1 MNVLVLDETLE
12 LSAPVRELSNLH
24 GWQPHFVGSL
34 HEVELAVRAH
44 GRPGL
49 LVVNLQAPL
58 TGWELGQRLRGLGLE
73 SPVVVVGAAGE
84 EGSVGGLPGVV
95 WVARPGGEGELA
107 AALERVVSRLGL
119 SGRGPGGGRGG
130 AAGHGLVGTSGALG
144 EVLGKIEKVAPGD
157 ANVCIS
163 GESGTGKELI
173 ARAIH
178 AQSARWDR
186 PLVTLDCTAIP
197 EGLMESHLFG
207 HVRGSFTGAVEHR
220 TGFFALAHTGTL
232 FIDEISELS
241 LPLQAKLLRVI
252 QTREFVKVGG
262 SKPTRTDI
270 RLITASNKDLRRAV
284 REGAFREDLYYRIAV
299 VMLEV
304 PPLRARRGDIG
315 QLVEHFVRKFA
326 AAHHKRVPRL
336 TGRALEL
343 LEGAE
348 WPGNVRQLEN
358 CIEQAVVLSEHDTID
373 VDVLPLTETSGKRAT
388 EPVKPALPPGLT
400 LGELERQY
408 ILQTLDGV
416 GGNRTQAARLLGI
429 SLRCLQYKLKAY
441 RHAEALARP
450 DGSAAEPSRI
460 MPPGASRRAVSSLSD
475 VLSLGDRRRMLMS

>member
-1 MNVLVLDETLE
+1 VNVLILDETLE
-12 LSAPVRELSNLH
+12 LSAPVRGLATLY
-24 GWQPHFVGSL
+24 GWEPHFVGSL
-34 HEVELAVRAH
+34 HELEMAIRAH
-44 GRPGL
+44 GRPA
-49 LVVNLQAPL
+49 LVIVNLQAPM
-58 TGWELGQRLRGLGLE
+58 TAWELGQRLRGLEGD
-73 SPVVVVGAAGE
+73 SPVVVLGPRDSADAPPP
-84 EGSVGGLPGVV
+84 LPGVQ
-95 WVARPGGEGELA
+95 WLERPAEEAELT
-107 AALERVVSRLGL
+107 AALGRVVSRLGF
-119 SGRGPGGGRGG
+119 GGRQLG
-130 AAGHGLVGTSGALG
+130 AGAGVAAHGLIGQSPRLG
-144 EVLGKIEKVAPGD
+144 EVLAKIEKVAAGD

-178 AQSARWDR
+178 EQSARGER

-197 EGLMESHLFG
+197 EGLMESPVVG

-241 LPLQAKLLRVI
+241 MPLQAKLLRVI

-284 REGAFREDLYYRIAV
+284 REGQFREDLYYRIAV
-299 VMLEV
+299 VMIEV

-315 QLVEHFVRKFA
+315 LLVEHFLRKFA

-336 TGRALEL
+336 TGRAQEL
-343 LEGAE
+343 LLGAE

-358 CIEQAVVLSEHDTID
+358 CIEQAVVLNEHDTID
-373 VDVLPLTETSGKRAT
+373 IDVLPLSEAGSRRGAEAGK
-388 EPVKPALPPGLT
+388 PGLPAGLT
-400 LGELERQY
+400 LRDLEQQY
-408 ILQTLDGV
+408 ILQTLHGV
-416 GGNRTQAARLLGI
+416 GGNRTQAARQLGI

-441 RHAEALARP
+441 RQGGSDPLAQFNEAA
-450 DGSAAEPSRI
+450 GSQH
-460 MPPGASRRAVSSLSD
+460 
-475 VLSLGDRRRMLMS
+475 SLGV

>member
-1 MNVLVLDETLE
+1 VNVFVLDESLD
-12 LSAPVRELSNLH
+12 LAGVVGRLAPLR
-24 GWQPHFVGSL
+24 GWQPHFIGSL
-34 HEVELAVRAH
+34 HELELGFRAY
-44 GRPGL
+44 GRPA
-49 LVVNLQAPL
+49 LVIVNLQPPL
-58 TGWELGQRLRGLGLE
+58 TAWELGQRLRSLDGD
-73 SPVVVVGAAGE
+73 SPVVVLGPR
-84 EGSVGGLPGVV
+84 GSADALPSLPGVQ
-95 WVARPGGEGELA
+95 WLDRPAEEEELV
-107 AALERVVSRLGL
+107 AALGRLVSRLGL
-119 SGRGPGGGRGG
+119 GGRSLATRSGLG
-130 AAGHGLVGTSGALG
+130 THGLVGQSPQLA
-144 EVLGKIEKVAPGD
+144 EVLGKIEKVAAGD

-178 AQSARWDR
+178 EQSTRGDR

-241 LPLQAKLLRVI
+241 MPLQAKLLRVI

-284 REGAFREDLYYRIAV
+284 REGQFREDLYYRIAV
-299 VMLEV
+299 VMIEV

-315 QLVEHFVRKFA
+315 LLVEHFLRKFA

-336 TGRALEL
+336 TGRAQEL
-343 LEGAE
+343 LLGAE

-358 CIEQAVVLSEHDTID
+358 CIEQAVVLSERDTID
-373 VDVLPLTETSGKRAT
+373 VDVLPLAEAGGRRGAEAGK
-388 EPVKPALPPGLT
+388 PGLPAGLT
-400 LGELERQY
+400 LRDLEQQY

-429 SLRCLQYKLKAY
+429 SLRCLQYKLKVY
-441 RHAEALARP
+441 RREGL
-450 DGSAAEPSRI
+450 EP
-460 MPPGASRRAVSSLSD
+460 ASQLDRESESQHP
-475 VLSLGDRRRMLMS
+475 LGV

>member
-1 MNVLVLDETLE
+1 MNVLVLDETME
-12 LSAPVRELSNLH
+12 LAAPVRGLASICSWE
-24 GWQPHFVGSL
+24 PHFVGSL
-34 HEVELAVRAH
+34 HELEQAVQAH
-44 GRPGL
+44 GRPAL
-49 LVVNLQAPL
+49 TVVNLQPPL
-58 TGWELGQRLRGLGLE
+58 TAWELGQRLRGLGLE
-73 SPVVVVGAAGE
+73 SPVVVLGAAGS
-84 EGSVGGLPGVV
+84 EGAAPALAGVQ
-95 WVARPGGEGELA
+95 WLERPAGEAELT

-119 SGRGPGGGRGG
+119 GGRGSAPRGG
-130 AAGHGLVGTSGALG
+130 AGAHGLVGQSAQLG
-144 EVLGKIEKVAPGD
+144 EVLAKIEKVALGD

-241 LPLQAKLLRVI
+241 MPLQAKLLRVI

-284 REGAFREDLYYRIAV
+284 REGSFREDLYYRIAV
-299 VMLEV
+299 VMIEV
-304 PPLRARRGDIG
+304 PPLRVRRGDIG
-315 QLVEHFVRKFA
+315 LLVDHFLRKFS

-336 TGRALEL
+336 TPRALEL
-343 LEGAE
+343 LLGAE

-373 VDVLPLTETSGKRAT
+373 VDVLPIGEVPGKRPT
-388 EPVKPALPPGLT
+388 EGAKPGLPAGLT
-400 LGELERQY
+400 LRELEQQY

-441 RHAEALARP
+441 RHAEAIMRP
-450 DGSAAEPSRI
+450 DGSAGEPSRI
-460 MPPGASRRAVSSLSD
+460 VPPGARRGASSMSD
-475 VLSLGDRRRMLMS
+475 VMSLGDRRRMMMS

>member
-1 MNVLVLDETLE
+1 VNVLVLDETLE
-12 LSAPVRELSNLH
+12 LSAPVRGLASLY
-24 GWQPHFVGSL
+24 GWEPHFVGSL
-34 HEVELAVRAH
+34 HELEMAIRAH
-44 GRPGL
+44 GRPA
-49 LVVNLQAPL
+49 LVIVNLQAPL
-58 TGWELGQRLRGLGLE
+58 TAWELGQRLRGLEGD
-73 SPVVVVGAAGE
+73 SPVVVLGPRGSAGAPPP
-84 EGSVGGLPGVV
+84 LPGVQ
-95 WVARPGGEGELA
+95 WLERPAEEAELT
-107 AALERVVSRLGL
+107 AALGRVASHLGL
-119 SGRGPGGGRGG
+119 GERPLGAGSGVT
-130 AAGHGLVGTSGALG
+130 AHGLIGQSPQLA
-144 EVLGKIEKVAPGD
+144 EVLAKIEKVAAGD

-178 AQSARWDR
+178 EQSPRGDR

-241 LPLQAKLLRVI
+241 MPLQAKLLRVI

-284 REGAFREDLYYRIAV
+284 REGQFREDLYYRIAV
-299 VMLEV
+299 VMIEV

-315 QLVEHFVRKFA
+315 LLVEHFLRKFA

-336 TGRALEL
+336 TGRATEL
-343 LEGAE
+343 LLGAE

-358 CIEQAVVLSEHDTID
+358 CIEQAVVLNEHDTID
-373 VDVLPLTETSGKRAT
+373 IDVLPLSEAGGRRGAEVGK
-388 EPVKPALPPGLT
+388 PGLPAGLT
-400 LGELERQY
+400 LRDLEQQY

-441 RHAEALARP
+441 RQGGTDPLAQFNEEA
-450 DGSAAEPSRI
+450 GSQH
-460 MPPGASRRAVSSLSD
+460 
-475 VLSLGDRRRMLMS
+475 SLGV

>member
-1 MNVLVLDETLE
+1 VNVLILDETLE
-12 LSAPVRELSNLH
+12 LSAPVRGLATLY
-24 GWQPHFVGSL
+24 GWDPYFVGSL
-34 HEVELAVRAH
+34 HELELAVRAH

-49 LVVNLQAPL
+49 VIVNLQAPL
-58 TGWELGQRLRGLGLE
+58 TAWELGQRLRGLEGD
-73 SPVVVVGAAGE
+73 SPVVVLGPRDSTDAPPP
-84 EGSVGGLPGVV
+84 LPGVQ
-95 WVARPGGEGELA
+95 WLERPAEEAELT
-107 AALERVVSRLGL
+107 AALGRVVSRLGL
-119 SGRGPGGGRGG
+119 GGRRIGSGG
-130 AAGHGLVGTSGALG
+130 DAAAHGLIGQSPQLG
-144 EVLGKIEKVAPGD
+144 EVLAKIEKVAVGD

-178 AQSARWDR
+178 EQSARGDR

-241 LPLQAKLLRVI
+241 MPLQAKLLRVI

-270 RLITASNKDLRRAV
+270 RLITASNKDLRKAV
-284 REGAFREDLYYRIAV
+284 REGQFREDLYYRIAV
-299 VMLEV
+299 VMIEV

-315 QLVEHFVRKFA
+315 LLVEHFLRKFA

-336 TGRALEL
+336 TGRAQEL
-343 LEGAE
+343 LLGAE

-358 CIEQAVVLSEHDTID
+358 CIEQAVVLNEHDTID
-373 VDVLPLTETSGKRAT
+373 VDVLPLGEPGGKRGVESA
-388 EPVKPALPPGLT
+388 KSGLPTGLT
-400 LGELERQY
+400 LRDLEQQY
-408 ILQTLDGV
+408 ILQTLDAV
-416 GGNRTQAARLLGI
+416 AGNRTQAARQLGI

-441 RHAEALARP
+441 RQGGLE
-450 DGSAAEPSRI
+450 
-460 MPPGASRRAVSSLSD
+460 
-475 VLSLGDRRRMLMS
+475 SLGQFDRVSESQHSLGV

>member
-1 MNVLVLDETLE
+1 VNVLVLDETLE
-12 LSAPVRELSNLH
+12 LSAPVRELASLY
-24 GWQPHFVGSL
+24 GLEPHFVGSL
-34 HEVELAVRAH
+34 HELELAVGAQ

-49 LVVNLQAPL
+49 VVVNLQAPL
-58 TGWELGQRLRGLGLE
+58 TAWELGQRLRGLGLE
-73 SPVVVVGAAGE
+73 SPVVVVGGGGPERGAAE
-84 EGSVGGLPGVV
+84 LPGVQ
-95 WVARPGGEGELA
+95 WVERPAGDGELT
-107 AALERVVSRLGL
+107 AALERVLSRLGL
-119 SGRGPGGGRGG
+119 GSRGASRGRG
-130 AAGHGLVGTSGALG
+130 GHGLVGESGELA
-144 EVLGKIEKVAPGD
+144 EVLAKIEKVAPGD

-284 REGAFREDLYYRIAV
+284 REGQFREDLYYRIAV

-315 QLVEHFVRKFA
+315 QLVEHFVRKFS

-336 TGRALEL
+336 TPRALEL
-343 LEGAE
+343 LVGAE

-373 VDVLPLTETSGKRAT
+373 IDLLPLGEVGGKRGGEAA
-388 EPVKPALPPGLT
+388 KPGLPAGLT
-400 LGELERQY
+400 LRELEQQY
-408 ILQTLDGV
+408 ILQTLGSV

-441 RHAEALARP
+441 RQCGL
-450 DGSAAEPSRI
+450 EPLVQYN
-460 MPPGASRRAVSSLSD
+460 GASESQHP
-475 VLSLGDRRRMLMS
+475 LGANIR

>member
-1 MNVLVLDETLE
+1 MNVLILDETLE
-12 LSAPVRELSNLH
+12 LSAPVRGLATLY
-24 GWQPHFVGSL
+24 GWEPHFIGSL
-34 HEVELAVRAH
+34 HELEMASRAH
-44 GRPGL
+44 GRPA
-49 LVVNLQAPL
+49 LVIVNLQAPM
-58 TGWELGQRLRGLGLE
+58 TAWELGQRLRSLE
-73 SPVVVVGAAGE
+73 GDSPVVVLGPRETTDAPP
-84 EGSVGGLPGVV
+84 SLPGVQ
-95 WVARPGGEGELA
+95 WLERPTEEAELT
-107 AALERVVSRLGL
+107 AALGRVVNRLGL
-119 SGRGPGGGRGG
+119 GDRRMGSGGG
-130 AAGHGLVGTSGALG
+130 AAAHGLIGQSPQLG
-144 EVLGKIEKVAPGD
+144 EVLAKIEKVAVGD

-178 AQSARWDR
+178 EQSARADR

-241 LPLQAKLLRVI
+241 MPLQAKLLRVI

-270 RLITASNKDLRRAV
+270 RLITASNKDLRKAV
-284 REGAFREDLYYRIAV
+284 REGQFREDLYYRIAV
-299 VMLEV
+299 VMIEV

-315 QLVEHFVRKFA
+315 LLVEHFLRKFA

-336 TGRALEL
+336 TGRATEL
-343 LEGAE
+343 LLGAE

-358 CIEQAVVLSEHDTID
+358 CIEQAVVLSENDTVD
-373 VDVLPLTETSGKRAT
+373 VDVLPLAEAAGKRADSG
-388 EPVKPALPPGLT
+388 KPGLPAGLT
-400 LGELERQY
+400 LRDLEQQY

-416 GGNRTQAARLLGI
+416 GGNRTQAARQLGI

-441 RHAEALARP
+441 RHAEAQ
-450 DGSAAEPSRI
+450 GSAAEGSRI
-460 MPPGASRRAVSSLSD
+460 TPPGSSRRAVSSLND
-475 VLSLGDRRRMLMS
+475 VLSLGDRRRMMMS

>member
-1 MNVLVLDETLE
+1 
-12 LSAPVRELSNLH
+12 
-24 GWQPHFVGSL
+24 
-34 HEVELAVRAH
+34 
-44 GRPGL
+44 
-49 LVVNLQAPL
+49 VVV
-58 TGWELGQRLRGLGLE
+58 LRGPGEGEGPALPGVQWVE
-73 SPVVVVGAAGE
+73 RPGE
-84 EGSVGGLPGVV
+84 EG
-95 WVARPGGEGELA
+95 ELV
-107 AALERVVSRLGL
+107 AALERVLSRLGL
-119 SGRGPGGGRGG
+119 GARGGRGG
-130 AAGHGLVGTSGALG
+130 AAAHGLVGQSAALR

-178 AQSARWDR
+178 GQSARWDR

-284 REGAFREDLYYRIAV
+284 REGQFREDLYYRIAV
-299 VMLEV
+299 VMIEV

-315 QLVEHFVRKFA
+315 LLVEHFVRKFA
-326 AAHHKRVPRL
+326 AAHHKRVPQL
-336 TGRALEL
+336 TARAQEL

-358 CIEQAVVLSEHDTID
+358 CIEQAVVLSENDTID
-373 VDVLPLTETSGKRAT
+373 VDVLPLAESGKRGG
-388 EPVKPALPPGLT
+388 EPAKPGLPAGLT
-400 LGELERQY
+400 LRDLEQQY
-408 ILQTLDGV
+408 ILQTLDSV

-441 RHAEALARP
+441 RHAEVLTRR
-450 DGSAAEPSRI
+450 DGSAEEPSRI
-460 MPPGASRRAVSSLSD
+460 TPPGGTRRRMSSVND
-475 VLSLGDRRRMLMS
+475 VLSVGDRRRILMS

>member
-1 MNVLVLDETLE
+1 VNVLVLDETLE
-12 LSAPVRELSNLH
+12 LAAPVRGLASLY
-24 GWQPHFVGSL
+24 GWEPHFIGSL
-34 HEVELAVRAH
+34 QELDLAVRAH
-44 GRPGL
+44 GRPA
-49 LVVNLQAPL
+49 LVLVNLQAPL
-58 TGWELGQRLRGLGLE
+58 TAWELGQRLRGLEGD
-73 SPVVVVGAAGE
+73 SPVVVLQAAGE
-84 EGSVGGLPGVV
+84 RESPPALAGVQ
-95 WVARPGGEGELA
+95 WLERPREESELI
-107 AALERVVSRLGL
+107 AALERALSRLGL
-119 SGRGPGGGRGG
+119 GSRGAGAGGGPG
-130 AAGHGLVGTSGALG
+130 AHGLVGQSAQLA
-144 EVLGKIEKVAPGD
+144 EVLAKVEKVAAGD

-178 AQSARWDR
+178 AQSPRGDR

-284 REGAFREDLYYRIAV
+284 REGQFREDLYYRIAV
-299 VMLEV
+299 VMIEV

-315 QLVEHFVRKFA
+315 LLVEHFVRKFA

-336 TGRALEL
+336 TGRATEL
-343 LEGAE
+343 LLGAE

-358 CIEQAVVLSEHDTID
+358 CIEQAVVLSENDVID
-373 VDVLPLTETSGKRAT
+373 VDVLPLAEAAGKRGGDPA
-388 EPVKPALPPGLT
+388 KPALPSGLT
-400 LGELERQY
+400 LRDLEQQY
-408 ILQTLDGV
+408 ILQTLDSV

-441 RHAEALARP
+441 RHAEALTRQTGGP
-450 DGSAAEPSRI
+450 AEPSRI
-460 MPPGASRRAVSSLSD
+460 TPPGAPRRGVSSLND
-475 VLSLGDRRRMLMS
+475 VLSLGDRRRILTS

>member
-1 MNVLVLDETLE
+1 VNLLVLDESLE
-12 LSAPVRELSNLH
+12 LAMVVGRIAPVR
-24 GWQPHFVGSL
+24 GWEPHFVGSL
-34 HEVELAVRAH
+34 HELELAVQAH
-44 GRPGL
+44 GRPAL
-49 LVVNLQAPL
+49 TVVNLQPPL
-58 TGWELGQRLRGLGLE
+58 TAWELGQRLRGLGLE
-73 SPVVVVGAAGE
+73 SPVVVLGGAGQEGGAPALAGVQWLE
-84 EGSVGGLPGVV
+84 
-95 WVARPGGEGELA
+95 RPSGEAALT

-119 SGRGPGGGRGG
+119 GGRSSGG
-130 AAGHGLVGTSGALG
+130 SRAGEHGLVGQSAQLG

-241 LPLQAKLLRVI
+241 MPLQAKLLRVI

-299 VMLEV
+299 VMIEV

-315 QLVEHFVRKFA
+315 LLVEHFLRKFS

-336 TGRALEL
+336 TPRALEL
-343 LEGAE
+343 LLGAE

-358 CIEQAVVLSEHDTID
+358 CIEQAVVLSEDTID
-373 VDVLPLTETSGKRAT
+373 LDVLPLGEVPAKRAT
-388 EPVKPALPPGLT
+388 EGAKPGLPSGLT
-400 LGELERQY
+400 LRELEQQY

-441 RHAEALARP
+441 RHAEAISRP
-450 DGSAAEPSRI
+450 DGSVEPSRI
-460 MPPGASRRAVSSLSD
+460 VPPGARRGVSSLGD
-475 VLSLGDRRRMLMS
+475 VRSLGDRRRMLMS

>member
-1 MNVLVLDETLE
+1 VNLLVLDESLE
-12 LSAPVRELSNLH
+12 LAVLLGRRAPVR
-24 GWQPHFVGSL
+24 GWEPHFIGSL
-34 HEVELAVRAH
+34 HELEMAVQSH
-44 GRPGL
+44 GRPAA

-58 TGWELGQRLRGLGLE
+58 TAWELGQRLRGLRLD
-73 SPVVVVGAAGE
+73 SPVVVLGPAGSADAAPALQGVQWVDRPTE
-84 EGSVGGLPGVV
+84 ES
-95 WVARPGGEGELA
+95 ELA
-107 AALERVVSRLGL
+107 AALERVLSRLGL
-119 SGRGPGGGRGG
+119 GSLGTAAGGRPT
-130 AAGHGLVGTSGALG
+130 AHGLIGQSPQLA
-144 EVLGKIEKVAPGD
+144 EVLAKIEKVAAGD

-178 AQSARWDR
+178 EQSARADR

-241 LPLQAKLLRVI
+241 MPLQAKLLRVI

-284 REGAFREDLYYRIAV
+284 REGQFREDLYYRIAV
-299 VMLEV
+299 VMIEV

-315 QLVEHFVRKFA
+315 LLVEHFLRKFA

-336 TGRALEL
+336 TGRAQEL
-343 LEGAE
+343 LLGAE

-373 VDVLPLTETSGKRAT
+373 IDVLPFSEAGGRRGAEEGK
-388 EPVKPALPPGLT
+388 PGLPAGLT
-400 LGELERQY
+400 LRDLEQQY

-441 RHAEALARP
+441 RQGGSDPLAQFNEEA
-450 DGSAAEPSRI
+450 GSQH
-460 MPPGASRRAVSSLSD
+460 
-475 VLSLGDRRRMLMS
+475 SLGV

>member
-12 LSAPVRELSNLH
+12 LSAPVRGLATLY
-24 GWQPHFVGSL
+24 GWDPHFVGSL
-34 HEVELAVRAH
+34 HELELAVRAH

-49 LVVNLQAPL
+49 VIINLQAPL
-58 TGWELGQRLRGLGLE
+58 TAWELGQRLRGVEGD
-73 SPVVVVGAAGE
+73 SPVVVLGPRDSTDAPPP
-84 EGSVGGLPGVV
+84 LPGVQ
-95 WVARPGGEGELA
+95 WLERPAEEAELT
-107 AALERVVSRLGL
+107 AALARVVSRLGL
-119 SGRGPGGGRGG
+119 GGRRIGAGG
-130 AAGHGLVGTSGALG
+130 DAAAHGLIGQSPQLA
-144 EVLGKIEKVAPGD
+144 EVLAKIEKVAVGD

-178 AQSARWDR
+178 EQSARGDR

-197 EGLMESHLFG
+197 EGLMESQLFG

-241 LPLQAKLLRVI
+241 MPLQAKLLRVI

-299 VMLEV
+299 VMIEV

-315 QLVEHFVRKFA
+315 LLVEHFLRKFS

-336 TGRALEL
+336 TPRALEL
-343 LEGAE
+343 LLGAE

-358 CIEQAVVLSEHDTID
+358 CIEQAVVLSEQDTID
-373 VDVLPLTETSGKRAT
+373 VDVLPLGEVPSKRPAENGK
-388 EPVKPALPPGLT
+388 PGLPPGLT
-400 LGELERQY
+400 LRDLEQQY
-408 ILQTLDGV
+408 ILQTLEGV

-441 RHAEALARP
+441 RQGGP
-450 DGSAAEPSRI
+450 EPLVQFNR
-460 MPPGASRRAVSSLSD
+460 MPESQHP
-475 VLSLGDRRRMLMS
+475 LGV